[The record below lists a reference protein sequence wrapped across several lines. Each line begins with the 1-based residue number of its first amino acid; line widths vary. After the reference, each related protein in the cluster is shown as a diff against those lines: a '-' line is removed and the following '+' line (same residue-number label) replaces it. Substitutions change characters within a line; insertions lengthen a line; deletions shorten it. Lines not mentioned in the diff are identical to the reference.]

1 MANTPENKQLENAV
15 APVVAFNKL
24 VIKNA
29 EEAFNMQIASLQT
42 YTKMSL
48 ENLNAGLDVRD
59 PDEFKAYAEKQ
70 KDMAKEFTDQM
81 AADAKAFGELNARFL
96 EEARTLTE
104 ASIKAAA
111 ETDQDA

>member
-1 MANTPENKQLENAV
+1 MAKTPENKSLESAM

-48 ENLNAGLDVRD
+48 DNLNASLDVRD
-59 PDEFKAYAEKQ
+59 AEDVKAYAEKQ
-70 KDMAKEFTDQM
+70 KNMAQKITDQM
-81 AADAKAFGELNARFL
+81 ASDTKAFSELNARFL
-96 EEARTLTE
+96 EEARALTE
-104 ASIKAAA
+104 ASVKAAA
-111 ETDQDA
+111 EASQDH